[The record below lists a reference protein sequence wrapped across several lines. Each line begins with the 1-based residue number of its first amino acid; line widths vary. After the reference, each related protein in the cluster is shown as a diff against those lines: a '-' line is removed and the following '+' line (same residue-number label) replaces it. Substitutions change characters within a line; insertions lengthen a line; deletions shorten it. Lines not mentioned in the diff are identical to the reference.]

1 MNVGTTW
8 TCAFRFVLFYAWFY
22 MFCERTRSRDARV
35 QALAVYTAVRGPCSL
50 LCTQDQVGIA
60 VSPRRTRI
68 GHRVRG
74 PVGFLGW

>member
-8 TCAFRFVLFYAWFY
+8 TCAFVLFYAWFY

-35 QALAVYTAVRGPCSL
+35 YRLWW
-50 LCTQDQVGIA
+50 CTQLYGVLVHCCVHKDQVGIA